1 MNYNKTR
8 IFGKPPVFYAASQI
22 RYNVIIVQNGSR
34 RRNNVITVSRY
45 NDPDFRRV
53 DKNDSISL
61 LSAFLFCISP
71 KSEKV
76 FFVMETIMKK
86 FNLLFILVLSAF
98 FAFSCSHNDDDEELA
113 DTDSS
118 TVQDADN
125 STDTVPDETSND
137 EDQTD
142 TASENNDSDTSDPT
156 DDSDTSD
163 TAITDND
170 ITDTDD
176 DPDTTQDSGD
186 SQPDKD
192 PTDPTPDS
200 GDSQPD
206 ENPADPTDDSD
217 TDTSDDDPE
226 IIIPDI
232 PVVFGNICT
241 GQTKC
246 YSETA
251 EITCPAEGEPFFGQD
266 AQYAKKGTCIPQ
278 KFTVKGSGDEKIVFD
293 ENLKLEWQQKIT
305 KNVDWQHASEEC
317 AKEYAG
323 SYGWRLPTPKEL
335 LSIVD
340 NGKSDPAINTDLF
353 PGTNDEWFWTSADF
367 ASTADSDLNKAW
379 FVRFDKGFLSHK
391 SKTESEKMHVRCVR
405 GTILP
410 EGEFET
416 RTIGGDEVV
425 KDSLTGLIWQKTY
438 KDGVKKFADA
448 LSTCE
453 DLDYAGFTDWRL
465 PNKNELASIAN
476 YAKYRPA
483 SDFPGMPNWTFRTS
497 TTDTKTNSSAWYVI
511 FSESIVNPYAK
522 TNSDSVRC
530 VRREK

>member
-1 MNYNKTR
+1 M
-8 IFGKPPVFYAASQI
+8 I
-22 RYNVIIVQNGSR
+22 
-34 RRNNVITVSRY
+34 
-45 NDPDFRRV
+45 
-53 DKNDSISL
+53 L
-61 LSAFLFCISP
+61 
-71 KSEKV
+71 
-76 FFVMETIMKK
+76 KK

-98 FAFSCSHNDDDEELA
+98 FVLSCSSKDDEKEELT

-118 TVQDADN
+118 EVQDAD
-125 STDTVPDETSND
+125 SSGDTQPDETAND
-137 EDQTD
+137 DDKTD
-142 TASENNDSDTSDPT
+142 TSPEN

-163 TAITDND
+163 TDIPDND
-170 ITDTDD
+170 ILENTD
-176 DPDTTQDSGD
+176 DPDT
-186 SQPDKD
+186 
-192 PTDPTPDS
+192 TPDS

-206 ENPADPTDDSD
+206 EDPADPTDDSD
-217 TDTSDDDPE
+217 TDSNDEDE
-226 IIIPDI
+226 NIIIPDI

-241 GQTKC
+241 GETKC

-251 EITCPAEGEPFFGQD
+251 EIACPDEGEAFFGQD
-266 AQYAKKGTCIPQ
+266 AQYAKKGECIPQ

-293 ENLKLEWQQKIT
+293 ENLKLEWQQKIPEGEF
-305 KNVDWQHASEEC
+305 DWQSAANYC
-317 AKEYAG
+317 GQEYAG

-340 NGKSDPAINTDLF
+340 NGKYDPAINTDFF
-353 PGTNDEWFWTSADF
+353 PGTPDEWFWTSADF

-405 GTILP
+405 GTTLP

-416 RTIGGDEVV
+416 QTIGGDEVV
-425 KDSLTGLIWQKTY
+425 KDSVTGLMWQKTY
-438 KDGVKKFADA
+438 EDSVKKFADA

-530 VRREK
+530 VRRGE

>member
-1 MNYNKTR
+1 
-8 IFGKPPVFYAASQI
+8 
-22 RYNVIIVQNGSR
+22 
-34 RRNNVITVSRY
+34 
-45 NDPDFRRV
+45 
-53 DKNDSISL
+53 
-61 LSAFLFCISP
+61 
-71 KSEKV
+71 
-76 FFVMETIMKK
+76 MKK
-86 FNLLFILVLSAF
+86 FKLLFILVLSAF
-98 FAFSCSHNDDDEELA
+98 LLFSCSHNDDEEELA

-118 TVQDADN
+118 AVQDADN
-125 STDTVPDETSND
+125 STDTVPDGTTDDND
-137 EDQTD
+137 KTD
-142 TASENNDSDTSDPT
+142 TASENNDSDTSDT
-156 DDSDTSD
+156 G
-163 TAITDND
+163 ITDND
-170 ITDTDD
+170 MPENTD
-176 DPDTTQDSGD
+176 DPDTT
-186 SQPDKD
+186 
-192 PTDPTPDS
+192 PDS
-200 GDSQPD
+200 GASQPD
-206 ENPADPTDDSD
+206 EDPADPTDDPDMTDDED
-217 TDTSDDDPE
+217 TG
-226 IIIPDI
+226 IVIPDI

-241 GQTKC
+241 GQNKC

-266 AQYAKKGTCIPQ
+266 AQYAKKGECIPQ

-293 ENLKLEWQQKIT
+293 ENLKLEWQEKIT

-340 NGKSDPAINTDLF
+340 NGRYDPAINTDLF
-353 PGTNDEWFWTSADF
+353 PGTTDEWFWTSADF
-367 ASTADSDLNKAW
+367 ASTADADQNKAW
-379 FVRFDKGFLSHK
+379 FVRFDRGFLSHK

-405 GTILP
+405 GTTLP
-410 EGEFET
+410 DGEFET
-416 RTIGGDEVV
+416 QTIGGDEVV
-425 KDSLTGLIWQKTY
+425 KDSVTGLMWQKTY
-438 KDGVKKFADA
+438 EDSVKKFADA

-476 YAKYRPA
+476 YTKYRPA